1 MKRGV
6 FIGRFQPLHNGHL
19 EAIKKILKDVDE
31 IIIMI
36 GSSQY
41 SHSFDN
47 PFTAGER
54 IQMIRRAF
62 QEENID
68 ANRYMIIPIADAND
82 NRIWVS
88 HVVSFLPDIDV
99 FYSNNPLVA
108 RLLREKGYHVQNFDF
123 IEREV
128 NEGTKIRSAILKG
141 NDEWEKH
148 VPPAIVKEIE
158 RIDGI
163 NRMKEI
169 GSTVLKQ

>member
-6 FIGRFQPLHNGHL
+6 FIGRFQPFHNGHL
-19 EAIKKILKDVDE
+19 EVVKGILKEVDE

-54 IQMIRRAF
+54 FAMIR
-62 QEENID
+62 EVLLKENID
-68 ANRYMIIPIADAND
+68 CKKYMIIAVADAND

-88 HVVSFLPDIDV
+88 HVLSFLPEVSV

-108 RLLREKGYHVQNFDF
+108 RLLKEEGYEVKNFEFINREIY
-123 IEREV
+123 
-128 NEGTKIRSAILKG
+128 EGTKIRSKMLNG
-141 NDEWEKH
+141 DEDWKNC
-148 VPPAIVKEIE
+148 VPSGLIKEIE
-158 RIDGI
+158 RINGI
-163 NRMKEI
+163 ERLQEI
-169 GSTVLKQ
+169 GSTILKQ